1 LLNSSS
7 TLFFSLLSK
16 AKSAFLIRNIWW
28 KVANFVKEELAKM
41 TSDEAPEDVCEAVDW
56 IRRAGQLEAL
66 NAIQP

>member
-1 LLNSSS
+1 M
-7 TLFFSLLSK
+7 
-16 AKSAFLIRNIWW
+16 
-28 KVANFVKEELAKM
+28 KEELAKM